1 MKTSGLSSASSL
13 PNAQLVECLCQSS
26 WDLNDPS
33 FAAVAGMAMTAM
45 SSGDMDP
52 AALFDKIE
60 VMLHHSGPRV
70 PAWRPAAPHAP
81 WSLLAAPEKVAARSY
96 APQSAA
102 SAARDTPCGTRPPR
116 PRPDQEQSWLAL
128 GGASEACTSRAYATE
143 PCASHVQAS
152 HGQRQ
157 QPVQPHVQGRHP
169 SLHLRRYRDGYRS
182 LHAGGPLAGAT
193 PRLSPSPPPP
203 PHPGL
208 PCGCGPR
215 HPHPLA
221 PPPCFTHPRLGSP
234 AAQEVA
240 AIAGMADTAQEVE
253 CLCAFDLTS
262 MLHDLK
268 PLLLQAMALSKQAA
282 AASQQ
287 PALLGQDG
295 HGQYQPALLGQD
307 GHGQYQGQGQGQGPG
322 IGRRLEG
329 LPSSKADIATML
341 ADEQSAVGGMFDSQS
356 AMLGS
361 IAAMYIVKKATSP
374 GGMCPSICTAG
385 SGGAPSASNCDVPP
399 SDKAGKGGKGEA
411 LSSSLLSIEAKKA
424 EYSKS
429 QALGTSAC
437 PGGGDGGGGATA
449 AAVIFALLFVAS
461 STAAFYFYRKA
472 ELGGRAKTA
481 QTAISN
487 AQAGSEATIWR
498 IDPLSPAQGADNLRP
513 PQQM

>member
-1 MKTSGLSSASSL
+1 
-13 PNAQLVECLCQSS
+13 
-26 WDLNDPS
+26 
-33 FAAVAGMAMTAM
+33 
-45 SSGDMDP
+45 
-52 AALFDKIE
+52 
-60 VMLHHSGPRV
+60 
-70 PAWRPAAPHAP
+70 
-81 WSLLAAPEKVAARSY
+81 
-96 APQSAA
+96 
-102 SAARDTPCGTRPPR
+102 
-116 PRPDQEQSWLAL
+116 
-128 GGASEACTSRAYATE
+128 
-143 PCASHVQAS
+143 
-152 HGQRQ
+152 
-157 QPVQPHVQGRHP
+157 
-169 SLHLRRYRDGYRS
+169 
-182 LHAGGPLAGAT
+182 
-193 PRLSPSPPPP
+193 
-203 PHPGL
+203 
-208 PCGCGPR
+208 
-215 HPHPLA
+215 
-221 PPPCFTHPRLGSP
+221 
-234 AAQEVA
+234 
-240 AIAGMADTAQEVE
+240 MADTAQEVE

-385 SGGAPSASNCDVPP
+385 SGGAPPASNCDVPLHGKGGGGEGSPPPP

-437 PGGGDGGGGATA
+437 PGGGGGGGAATA

>member
-1 MKTSGLSSASSL
+1 
-13 PNAQLVECLCQSS
+13 
-26 WDLNDPS
+26 
-33 FAAVAGMAMTAM
+33 
-45 SSGDMDP
+45 
-52 AALFDKIE
+52 
-60 VMLHHSGPRV
+60 
-70 PAWRPAAPHAP
+70 
-81 WSLLAAPEKVAARSY
+81 
-96 APQSAA
+96 
-102 SAARDTPCGTRPPR
+102 
-116 PRPDQEQSWLAL
+116 
-128 GGASEACTSRAYATE
+128 
-143 PCASHVQAS
+143 
-152 HGQRQ
+152 
-157 QPVQPHVQGRHP
+157 
-169 SLHLRRYRDGYRS
+169 
-182 LHAGGPLAGAT
+182 
-193 PRLSPSPPPP
+193 
-203 PHPGL
+203 
-208 PCGCGPR
+208 
-215 HPHPLA
+215 
-221 PPPCFTHPRLGSP
+221 
-234 AAQEVA
+234 
-240 AIAGMADTAQEVE
+240 MADTAQEVE

-295 HGQYQPALLGQD
+295 HGQYQPALLGQG
-307 GHGQYQGQGQGQGPG
+307 GHGQYQGQGQGPG
-322 IGRRLEG
+322 IGRRLQG
-329 LPSSKADIATML
+329 LPSSKADVAALDTELGSPLRTML

-356 AMLGS
+356 AMLGG

-374 GGMCPSICTAG
+374 GGMCPSMCTAG
-385 SGGAPSASNCDVPP
+385 SGGAPPASNCDVPLHGKGGGGEGSPPPP

-437 PGGGDGGGGATA
+437 PGGGGGGGGATA

-498 IDPLSPAQGADNLRP
+498 VDPLSPAQGADNLRP

>member
-1 MKTSGLSSASSL
+1 
-13 PNAQLVECLCQSS
+13 
-26 WDLNDPS
+26 
-33 FAAVAGMAMTAM
+33 
-45 SSGDMDP
+45 
-52 AALFDKIE
+52 
-60 VMLHHSGPRV
+60 
-70 PAWRPAAPHAP
+70 
-81 WSLLAAPEKVAARSY
+81 
-96 APQSAA
+96 
-102 SAARDTPCGTRPPR
+102 
-116 PRPDQEQSWLAL
+116 
-128 GGASEACTSRAYATE
+128 
-143 PCASHVQAS
+143 
-152 HGQRQ
+152 
-157 QPVQPHVQGRHP
+157 
-169 SLHLRRYRDGYRS
+169 
-182 LHAGGPLAGAT
+182 
-193 PRLSPSPPPP
+193 
-203 PHPGL
+203 
-208 PCGCGPR
+208 
-215 HPHPLA
+215 
-221 PPPCFTHPRLGSP
+221 
-234 AAQEVA
+234 
-240 AIAGMADTAQEVE
+240 MADTAQEVE

-385 SGGAPSASNCDVPP
+385 SGGAPPASNCDVPLHGKGGGGEGSPAPP

-437 PGGGDGGGGATA
+437 PGGGGGGGDATA

-481 QTAISN
+481 QAAISN

-513 PQQM
+513 PQQIRSVSCYPPSVRREIHSLELRVCVRWHSARVQRLDQGCADAATTADGAASGCAAGHDAAWSATGPATHDAAADGRAATRAGADGPASWWAASAAHDAAASADAAADAAAAAADAAASAADGATATADGGADGPATAAADGCSDGTASADGWSAHGRWAAERSAA

>member
-1 MKTSGLSSASSL
+1 M
-13 PNAQLVECLCQSS
+13 
-26 WDLNDPS
+26 
-33 FAAVAGMAMTAM
+33 
-45 SSGDMDP
+45 
-52 AALFDKIE
+52 
-60 VMLHHSGPRV
+60 
-70 PAWRPAAPHAP
+70 
-81 WSLLAAPEKVAARSY
+81 
-96 APQSAA
+96 
-102 SAARDTPCGTRPPR
+102 
-116 PRPDQEQSWLAL
+116 
-128 GGASEACTSRAYATE
+128 
-143 PCASHVQAS
+143 
-152 HGQRQ
+152 
-157 QPVQPHVQGRHP
+157 
-169 SLHLRRYRDGYRS
+169 
-182 LHAGGPLAGAT
+182 
-193 PRLSPSPPPP
+193 
-203 PHPGL
+203 
-208 PCGCGPR
+208 
-215 HPHPLA
+215 
-221 PPPCFTHPRLGSP
+221 
-234 AAQEVA
+234 
-240 AIAGMADTAQEVE
+240 
-253 CLCAFDLTS
+253 
-262 MLHDLK
+262 
-268 PLLLQAMALSKQAA
+268 
-282 AASQQ
+282 
-287 PALLGQDG
+287 
-295 HGQYQPALLGQD
+295 
-307 GHGQYQGQGQGQGPG
+307 
-322 IGRRLEG
+322 GRRLEG

-385 SGGAPSASNCDVPP
+385 GGGEGSPPPP

-437 PGGGDGGGGATA
+437 PGGGGGGGDATA

>member
-1 MKTSGLSSASSL
+1 MPSLDANSFLHMQQAMYCNSDQAKLNAKQIIDNKMKTSGLSSASSL

-33 FAAVAGMAMTAM
+33 FAMAMTAM
-45 SSGDMDP
+45 SGGDMDP

-60 VMLHHSGPRV
+60 VMLPLMGSASNLCSPTC
-70 PAWRPAAPHAP
+70 
-81 WSLLAAPEKVAARSY
+81 KVAIQAY
-96 APQSAA
+96 ISAA
-102 SAARDTPCGTRPPR
+102 TEMDTAAYT
-116 PRPDQEQSWLAL
+116 
-128 GGASEACTSRAYATE
+128 
-143 PCASHVQAS
+143 QA
-152 HGQRQ
+152 G
-157 QPVQPHVQGRHP
+157 
-169 SLHLRRYRDGYRS
+169 
-182 LHAGGPLAGAT
+182 
-193 PRLSPSPPPP
+193 LS
-203 PHPGL
+203 
-208 PCGCGPR
+208 
-215 HPHPLA
+215 
-221 PPPCFTHPRLGSP
+221 
-234 AAQEVA
+234 QEVA

-385 SGGAPSASNCDVPP
+385 SGGAPPASNCDVPLHGKGGGGEGSPAPP

-437 PGGGDGGGGATA
+437 PGGGGGGGDATA

-481 QTAISN
+481 QAAISN